1 MPIQNDNVIISP
13 NDFLENNKRGEFY
26 TGHVFGLGYA
36 FVQHLPVEVFSGTDC
51 YHPIIDIQCIDQS
64 EECIQEG
71 FDIVVERLKRKILK
85 TDMAGRYYVVY
96 QGKQLFLPSP
106 DSLKLSIKFKEQEA
120 IVDVEML
127 SIRYVDELNKTIE
140 RINYEGSLKNFEF
153 EFRINIAEII
163 WASSSALGVVETTL
177 GPLNEMFNIERN
189 FYDKYL
195 NNPYPQRANRAKKIS
210 ESVFQSLKRN
220 GINTSSRELNDKII
234 PKTLK
239 TIKRGLWRTNLALT
253 AFDIYNSHQLK
264 VSHLFSIFMLTSA
277 FPASWVLGGVIIG
290 ADILLYATTDK
301 SLGDWIDYYAGKI
314 GLGDENGVVFGED
327 KIHYQMQRHYDD
339 DFIIVPDNTRV
350 VKPMIDIFYEKV
362 Y

>member
-1 MPIQNDNVIISP
+1 
-13 NDFLENNKRGEFY
+13 
-26 TGHVFGLGYA
+26 
-36 FVQHLPVEVFSGTDC
+36 
-51 YHPIIDIQCIDQS
+51 
-64 EECIQEG
+64 
-71 FDIVVERLKRKILK
+71 
-85 TDMAGRYYVVY
+85 MAGRYYVVY

-163 WASSSALGVVETTL
+163 WASSSALGVIETAL

-195 NNPYPQRANRAKKIS
+195 NNPYPHRANRAKKIS

-220 GINTSSRELNDKII
+220 GINTSLRELNDKII

-239 TIKRGLWRTNLALT
+239 TIKRGLWRTNLSLT

-350 VKPMIDIFYEKV
+350 VKPMIDIFYEKI

>member
-1 MPIQNDNVIISP
+1 
-13 NDFLENNKRGEFY
+13 
-26 TGHVFGLGYA
+26 
-36 FVQHLPVEVFSGTDC
+36 
-51 YHPIIDIQCIDQS
+51 
-64 EECIQEG
+64 
-71 FDIVVERLKRKILK
+71 
-85 TDMAGRYYVVY
+85 MAGRYYVVY

-301 SLGDWIDYYAGKI
+301 SLGDWIDHYAGKI

>member
-96 QGKQLFLPSP
+96 QGNQLFLPSP

-195 NNPYPQRANRAKKIS
+195 NNPYPQRAN
-210 ESVFQSLKRN
+210 
-220 GINTSSRELNDKII
+220 TSSRELNDKII

-239 TIKRGLWRTNLALT
+239 TIKRGLWRTNFALT

-301 SLGDWIDYYAGKI
+301 SLGDWIDHYAGKI

-350 VKPMIDIFYEKV
+350 VKPIIDIFYEKV

>member
-1 MPIQNDNVIISP
+1 
-13 NDFLENNKRGEFY
+13 
-26 TGHVFGLGYA
+26 
-36 FVQHLPVEVFSGTDC
+36 
-51 YHPIIDIQCIDQS
+51 
-64 EECIQEG
+64 
-71 FDIVVERLKRKILK
+71 
-85 TDMAGRYYVVY
+85 
-96 QGKQLFLPSP
+96 
-106 DSLKLSIKFKEQEA
+106 
-120 IVDVEML
+120 ML

-163 WASSSALGVVETTL
+163 WASSSSALGVVETTL

-301 SLGDWIDYYAGKI
+301 SLGDWIDHYAGKI